1 MRGRKAQMEEI
12 REILRCYRLTRSV
25 KGTARTLNYARNTV
39 RDCVRWAQPKGYLE
53 AETELPSE
61 AELATQFTDG
71 QKEAVVRQSLQPHEA
86 KIKEWLDGRFTLTRM
101 QELLVEGYGWT
112 GSYETLKR
120 YTQPLRLDTKAC
132 VRLEVAPGTEGQVDF
147 GYMGLLYDP
156 RERQMRKAWLFLMT
170 LSHSRHCYGELV
182 FEQKIPTWIACH
194 RRAFEFFGGV
204 PAKLVIDN
212 LKAAI
217 VKAAIYDPLANRTYY
232 ECAEHYGFVISPC
245 KPRTPE
251 HKGKV
256 ERGVPYVRNAFMAGR
271 TFRDIQDANV
281 QLLDWIQNKAGL
293 RNHGTTHQQPR
304 IVFENVEQKALL
316 PLPATDYVMGLWKE
330 AKLHTDCHVVVEGC
344 YYSAP
349 YRFRGETILVRL
361 ADSMVYLY
369 HSHELIA
376 THMRGH
382 RKGERM
388 TVPGHYPTEKAAY
401 LEKTVVWCRRR
412 AQTLG
417 PNLVQFV
424 ETIMHQDHP
433 MDTLRKVQG
442 ILHLAEKYPKER
454 MDHAARRALHYQV
467 LSYRSFKN
475 ILEAGLDHQPLEP
488 IAPPAPI
495 PARNYAHARPITDFI
510 PFQTQSEE
518 KKSWN

>member
-1 MRGRKAQMEEI
+1 
-12 REILRCYRLTRSV
+12 
-25 KGTARTLNYARNTV
+25 
-39 RDCVRWAQPKGYLE
+39 
-53 AETELPSE
+53 
-61 AELATQFTDG
+61 
-71 QKEAVVRQSLQPHEA
+71 
-86 KIKEWLDGRFTLTRM
+86 
-101 QELLVEGYGWT
+101 
-112 GSYETLKR
+112 
-120 YTQPLRLDTKAC
+120 
-132 VRLEVAPGTEGQVDF
+132 
-147 GYMGLLYDP
+147 
-156 RERQMRKAWLFLMT
+156 
-170 LSHSRHCYGELV
+170 
-182 FEQKIPTWIACH
+182 
-194 RRAFEFFGGV
+194 
-204 PAKLVIDN
+204 
-212 LKAAI
+212 
-217 VKAAIYDPLANRTYY
+217 
-232 ECAEHYGFVISPC
+232 
-245 KPRTPE
+245 
-251 HKGKV
+251 
-256 ERGVPYVRNAFMAGR
+256 MAGR

-304 IVFENVEQKALL
+304 IVFETVEQKALL
-316 PLPATDYVMGLWKE
+316 PLPTTDYVMGLWKE
-330 AKLHTDCHVVVEGC
+330 AKLHTDCHVVVDGC

-349 YRFRGETILVRL
+349 YRFRGETILVRM

-376 THMRGH
+376 THTRGH

-388 TVPGHYPTEKAAY
+388 TVSSHYPTEKAAY
-401 LEKTVVWCRRR
+401 LEKTTVWCRRR

-488 IAPPAPI
+488 IALSTPM